1 MKIAIVVIGEELL
14 LGQVADVNS
23 SEIARRFTPYG
34 VTVESV
40 AVVGDD
46 GTAMRRAIA
55 DGLAHADAVI
65 TTGGLG
71 PTRDDITKSVMME
84 IFGGEL
90 YLDENMLCNV
100 EDVFRRRG
108 LKLNEL
114 TRTQAMVPTSC
125 TPIANAVGTAP
136 IMWFERDDKVLVAMP
151 GVPFETREMLGREVV
166 PRLLRRFGIE
176 ISEIAHRHLI
186 VTGITESD
194 LAEHLADWE
203 DKLPDGYHLAYL
215 PTPGIIRL
223 RLDGPAGKKIDS
235 LFAELKELTAGYAI
249 AEEDLTIA
257 QILLKAAVRR
267 GVTFATAESCTGGN
281 IARSVT
287 QIPGSSE
294 AFKGSVVAYCNEVKA
309 NLLGVSRDDLAAYGA
324 VSLPVVRQMAEG
336 AARVIGTDLAVA
348 TSGIAG
354 PGGAVEGK
362 PVGTVCI
369 AATFRGKTES
379 DTFHFP
385 GTRDRVIERSTAT
398 ALLMA
403 LKLLKTND

>member
-1 MKIAIVVIGEELL
+1 MKIAIVVIGDELL

-203 DKLPDGYHLAYL
+203 DKLPEGYHLAYL

-223 RLDGPAGKKIDS
+223 RLDGPAGK
-235 LFAELKELTAGYAI
+235 
-249 AEEDLTIA
+249 
-257 QILLKAAVRR
+257 
-267 GVTFATAESCTGGN
+267 
-281 IARSVT
+281 
-287 QIPGSSE
+287 
-294 AFKGSVVAYCNEVKA
+294 
-309 NLLGVSRDDLAAYGA
+309 
-324 VSLPVVRQMAEG
+324 
-336 AARVIGTDLAVA
+336 
-348 TSGIAG
+348 
-354 PGGAVEGK
+354 
-362 PVGTVCI
+362 
-369 AATFRGKTES
+369 
-379 DTFHFP
+379 
-385 GTRDRVIERSTAT
+385 RSTVFSR
-398 ALLMA
+398 
-403 LKLLKTND
+403 N